1 MIKTDEAFVACELC
15 GSVVRRD
22 EIRGK
27 CRVCGRKTCVVCSRT
42 CDECLMTVCQ
52 SCIKSR
58 EVWINGN
65 LYLRKMCDFCV
76 SVYLRIAR

>member
-1 MIKTDEAFVACELC
+1 MDESFIACPSC

-22 EIRGK
+22 EVRGN
-27 CRVCGRKTCVVCSRT
+27 CRVCGGKSCIACFRV
-42 CDECLMTVCQ
+42 CDECLKITCQ
-52 SCIKSR
+52 NCIKTM

-76 SVYLRIAR
+76 SVYPRIVR